1 MEDSTKA
8 LKALTVLLKSSSSVL
23 EVIKKDM
30 IKYGLNPTEFSVLEL
45 LYSKG
50 DQPIQYIGK
59 KILLASSSITYVVDK
74 LENKGFIQR
83 RPSIKDRRVTNIA
96 ISEKGTAFMENA
108 FPEHERLISN
118 VFGVLDQDELTTLT
132 ELLKKVGYNA
142 SSYK

>member
-23 EVIKKDM
+23 DVIKKDM

-74 LENKGFIQR
+74 LEHKGFIQR
-83 RPSIKDRRVTNIA
+83 CPSAKDRRVTNIA

-108 FPEHERLISN
+108 FPEHEGLISN
-118 VFGVLDQDELTTLT
+118 VFGVLDEEELITLT

-142 SSYK
+142 SSFK

>member
-1 MEDSTKA
+1 MEDSTIA
-8 LKALTVLLKSSSSVL
+8 LKALTVMLKSSSSVL
-23 EVIKKDM
+23 DVIKKDM

-45 LYSKG
+45 LYSRG

-83 RPSIKDRRVTNIA
+83 CPSVKDRRVTNIS
-96 ISEKGTAFMENA
+96 ISEKGTTFMKNA
-108 FPEHERLISN
+108 FPEHEELISN
-118 VFGVLDQDELTTLT
+118 VFGVLNEEELTTLT

-142 SSYK
+142 DSFK

>member
-23 EVIKKDM
+23 DVIKKDM

-59 KILLASSSITYVVDK
+59 KY
-74 LENKGFIQR
+74 
-83 RPSIKDRRVTNIA
+83 
-96 ISEKGTAFMENA
+96 
-108 FPEHERLISN
+108 
-118 VFGVLDQDELTTLT
+118 
-132 ELLKKVGYNA
+132 Y
-142 SSYK
+142 